1 MSIDTFLVDRDSINL
16 EEGEEM
22 RVKLILALL
31 MLAALAMP
39 AGADPCGD
47 YGMPCCPDATGVPTI
62 CNEGECGRGGMCIHC
77 GYIGEPACIHGDTP
91 CKDSNCEVVGGFCR
105 QIIDDCGHVGYAPC
119 EWDGKLVCSYG
130 VLGND
135 ICLACGDYEQP
146 CCQYTDYPCDYGEC
160 TNPNYPHVGG
170 ICKRNLTKDKDVDTL
185 TIACM
190 ALSRQNF
197 MSV

>member
-1 MSIDTFLVDRDSINL
+1 
-16 EEGEEM
+16 M

-160 TNPNYPHVGG
+160 TNPNTP
-170 ICKRNLTKDKDVDTL
+170 L
-185 TIACM
+185 
-190 ALSRQNF
+190 QNVIF
-197 MSV
+197 ETRLKSFK